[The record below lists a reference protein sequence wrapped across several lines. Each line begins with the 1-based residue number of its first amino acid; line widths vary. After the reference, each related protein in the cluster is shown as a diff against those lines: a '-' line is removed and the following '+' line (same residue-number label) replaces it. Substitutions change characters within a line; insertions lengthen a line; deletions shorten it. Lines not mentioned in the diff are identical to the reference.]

1 MLTLDEIIIDRR
13 FRGPPDSGNGGY
25 VGGYLASFLD
35 GPAEVTLRLPPP
47 LDTPLQVV
55 QSKSGTLELRNGE
68 QSVAYAVRTELDLEP
83 PKVSYEDA
91 VRAVRSAENHPFPMC
106 FVCGPERTDG
116 LGILPGPVAG
126 KEMIAAPWTPGR
138 DLAVAQRVLPQF
150 VWAALDCPGGLAWL
164 DAAEGHPF
172 VLGRLAVRLASPVVV
187 GERYIAVGWKVGR
200 DGRKLFSRT
209 ALMHISGRVC
219 GVGAAT
225 WFLMQ
230 N

>member
-1 MLTLDEIIIDRR
+1 MPALEEITIDRR

-25 VGGYLASFLD
+25 VAGYLASYLD
-35 GPAEVTLRLPPP
+35 GPAEVTLRMPPP
-47 LDTPLQVV
+47 LDTPLQVS
-55 QSKSGTLELRNGE
+55 QLQAEELELRNGE
-68 QSVAYAVRTELDLEP
+68 QLVAHAVKTELDLQP
-83 PKVSYEDA
+83 PIVSYEDA
-91 VRAVRSAENHPFPMC
+91 VRAARPAANHPFPMC

-116 LGILPGPVAG
+116 LRILPGPVAD
-126 KEMIAAPWTPGR
+126 KALIAAPWTPGR
-138 DLAVAQRVLPQF
+138 DLAVAHEVLPQF

-164 DAAEGHPF
+164 DVAAGQSF
-172 VLGRLAVRLASPVVV
+172 VLGRLAVKLVSPVVV
-187 GERYIAVGWKVGR
+187 GEPYVALGWQVGR

-209 ALMHISGRVC
+209 ALLHASGRVC